1 LLPLLGAQLA
11 LLRRAE
17 VPVLQPLLP
26 LLRAQVAD
34 LLLLL
39 RTKLALL
46 SAIERAR
53 RL

>member
-11 LLRRAE
+11 QLRTTE
-17 VPVLQPLLP
+17 VALLQPLLP

-39 RTKLALL
+39 GTKLALL
-46 SAIERAR
+46 PAIERVR